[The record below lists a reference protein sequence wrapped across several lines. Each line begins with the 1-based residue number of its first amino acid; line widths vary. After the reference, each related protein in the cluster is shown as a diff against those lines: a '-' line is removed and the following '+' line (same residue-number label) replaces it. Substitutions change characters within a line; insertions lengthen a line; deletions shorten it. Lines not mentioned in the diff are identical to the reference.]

1 MANYDNLIASIKG
14 AIKNNNTQAITGQ
27 VLQDTLVSIVESTQ
41 ENTASADQMATA
53 NTYIRNNA
61 GTIAVLRATVTLSG
75 SKVTVG
81 AGDAYFY
88 FANGEVSAVSFTEQ
102 NFTLASSQG
111 LVYNTVSRS
120 LRVAT
125 RAEWGKDDIVVLM
138 HDGVKGIC
146 GGLWWPYI
154 KISEIGNTGISAD
167 DVGLRD
173 KSIGIYA
180 KTNVANAVE
189 LFDTSFAVAGE
200 ELEYSFELTGV
211 SGNIALL
218 DSAGTRLQSIGVGG
232 GGVAGQVVKGSIVV
246 ASGFSVAKTQWGAI
260 KNVFIKNRSKDAGLQ
275 LATKVSNSLNAGF
288 AQGTLVYES
297 TTGQLSVSP
306 STTLDFY
313 TGCNPIKF
321 NRLSAGTVLCT
332 VSGTGSN
339 VVSVDPATL
348 KFYAG
353 SNNKA
358 ASIAYYSN
366 GVFAPVGRVRIQYK
380 TNGVITKDVQYPY
393 IPTSTN
399 ETTDGLPS
407 FVTTEAISTFQ
418 RVMNWLGSNR
428 GWMIGHITD
437 VHSTKSLQQ
446 YKHVG
451 YLNELNKTFGF
462 GLMCHA
468 GDIGLDVG
476 ETASEAYELLA
487 KTKTAMQSVSPWV
500 LCKGNHD
507 YGTQKI
513 SQQTIGNIFNI
524 ATQRQHNIVLGS
536 KDGGYGYYDDP
547 NNKVRTFFLNTS
559 DGDTGAYTMSAQQL
573 SWFIAKLGET
583 AEGWRVVVL
592 THFCPVESLGK
603 WASSTNTSYSAAQFV
618 SLRGIL
624 SSFVAKTSGSN
635 SSLGLTWNFGSAKA
649 SLVCVLSGDS
659 HFNNMGVVDGVR
671 YIIRQGYGGASASD
685 IPSGGSF
692 DSFSVTNSC
701 LFDVLVV
708 SESKAG
714 IFRIGAGGQT
724 RDVTFNI

>member
-88 FANGEVSAVSFTEQ
+88 FANGEVSAVSFTER

-167 DVGLRD
+167 DVELRD

-218 DSAGTRLQSIGVGG
+218 DSAGARLQSIGVGG

-260 KNVFIKNRSKDAGLQ
+260 KNVVIKNKGKDAGLQ
-275 LATKVSNSLNAGF
+275 LSTKVSNSLNAGF

-513 SQQTIGNIFNI
+513 SQQTIGNVFNI
-524 ATQRQHNIVLGS
+524 ATQRQHNIKLGS
-536 KDGGYGYYDDP
+536 DDGGYGYADDE
-547 NNKVRTFFLNTS
+547 NNKIRTFFLNTS
-559 DGDTGAYTMSAQQL
+559 DGNTGAYTMSTQQL
-573 SWFIAKLGET
+573 SWFIAKLAEIE
-583 AEGWRVVVL
+583 EGWRVVVL
-592 THFCPVESLGK
+592 THFCPAESIGK
-603 WASSTNTSYSAAQFV
+603 WATSTNSSWSTAPFV
-618 SLRGIL
+618 ALRGIL
-624 SSFVAKTSGSN
+624 SSFVAKGSGAN
-635 SSLGLTWNFGSAKA
+635 SSLGLSWNFVGSKA
-649 SLVCVLSGDS
+649 TLVCVLSGDS

-671 YIIRQGYGGASASD
+671 YIVRQGYGSVSSSD
-685 IPSGGSF
+685 IPTGGSYDTF
-692 DSFSVTNSC
+692 DATMQCN
-701 LFDVLVV
+701 FDVLVV
-708 SESKAG
+708 SSSKAG
-714 IFRIGAGGQT
+714 VFRIGAGGEA
-724 RDVTFNI
+724 RDLEFSI